1 MIKKILKKIGKNSI
15 ISQKEI
21 ASAAHEKRN
30 AVLKLSSEIISKN
43 TNKII
48 EANKEDLLLAN
59 KAGLKESYIDRL
71 LLDSKRISTIAESL
85 ISISTLPDP
94 LSGKITKWER
104 PNGLIIS
111 KQPTPLGVLGIIYE
125 SRPNVTV
132 DAAALC
138 IKSGNS
144 VILRCGSDSYN
155 SCYIL
160 SELIRDALQQCN
172 LSKDIIQL
180 IPSKDRDAVDYM
192 LKMSNVIDVIIPRG
206 GKSLVE
212 KVQKNARVPVF
223 SHLEGIC
230 HIYVDQFAELEKS
243 CSVVI
248 NGKMR
253 RTGICGATETLLVNE
268 HIAKKFLPKI
278 CSELNEKGCKIVG
291 DEVTKSIVP
300 YIDLAIEEDWSTEYL
315 APKISIKV
323 VGDVYDAIEHIQK
336 FGTQHTDAIMTE
348 NEEIAKVFT
357 NAVDSA
363 IVLVNASTQFADGG
377 EFGLGAEIGIST
389 GKLHARGP
397 VGAAQ
402 LTSFKNIEHQIRT
415 NVSLSYFKRKFLD
428 D

>member
-43 TNKII
+43 TIKII
-48 EANKEDLLLAN
+48 EAIKEDLLLAN

-71 LLDSKRISTIAESL
+71 LLDSKRISTIVESL

-104 PNGLIIS
+104 PNGLVIS

-323 VGDVYDAIEHIQK
+323 VGDVYDAIEHIQT

-402 LTSFKNIEHQIRT
+402 LTSFKYVVHGNGQIRH
-415 NVSLSYFKRKFLD
+415 
-428 D
+428 

>member
-71 LLDSKRISTIAESL
+71 LLDSKRISAIAESL

-94 LSGKITKWER
+94 LPGKITKWER

-206 GKSLVE
+206 GKSLVD

-323 VGDVYDAIEHIQK
+323 VGDVYDAIEHIQT

-402 LTSFKNIEHQIRT
+402 LTSFKYVVHGNGQIRP
-415 NVSLSYFKRKFLD
+415 
-428 D
+428 

>member
-1 MIKKILKKIGKNSI
+1 MIKTILKKIGKNSI

-21 ASAAHEKRN
+21 ASAAHDKRN

-71 LLDSKRISTIAESL
+71 LLDSKRISAIAESL

-104 PNGLIIS
+104 PNGLVIS

-278 CSELNEKGCKIVG
+278 CSELNEKGCEIVG

-323 VGDVYDAIEHIQK
+323 VGDVYDAIEHIQT

-402 LTSFKNIEHQIRT
+402 LTSFKYVVHGNGQIRP
-415 NVSLSYFKRKFLD
+415 
-428 D
+428 

>member
-1 MIKKILKKIGKNSI
+1 MIKTILKKIGKNSI

-21 ASAAHEKRN
+21 ASAAHENRN

-71 LLDSKRISTIAESL
+71 LLDSKRISAISESL

-180 IPSKDRDAVDYM
+180 IPSKDREAVDYM

-291 DEVTKSIVP
+291 DELTKSIVP

-402 LTSFKNIEHQIRT
+402 LTSFKYVVQGNGQIRP
-415 NVSLSYFKRKFLD
+415 
-428 D
+428 

>member
-1 MIKKILKKIGKNSI
+1 MIKTILKKIGKNSI

-180 IPSKDRDAVDYM
+180 IPSKDREAVDYM

-291 DEVTKSIVP
+291 DELTKSIVP

-402 LTSFKNIEHQIRT
+402 LTSFKYVVHGNGQIRP
-415 NVSLSYFKRKFLD
+415 
-428 D
+428 

>member
-1 MIKKILKKIGKNSI
+1 MIKTILKKIGKNSI

-71 LLDSKRISTIAESL
+71 LLDSKRISAIAESL

-104 PNGLIIS
+104 PNGLVIS

-323 VGDVYDAIEHIQK
+323 VGDVYDAIEHIQT

-402 LTSFKNIEHQIRT
+402 LTSFKYVVHGNGQIRP
-415 NVSLSYFKRKFLD
+415 
-428 D
+428 

>member
-85 ISISTLPDP
+85 ISISKLPDP

-104 PNGLIIS
+104 PNGLVIS

-291 DEVTKSIVP
+291 DEATKSIVP

-402 LTSFKNIEHQIRT
+402 LTSFKYVVHGNGQIRP
-415 NVSLSYFKRKFLD
+415 
-428 D
+428 

>member
-1 MIKKILKKIGKNSI
+1 MIKTILKKIGKNSI

-278 CSELNEKGCKIVG
+278 CSELNEKGCEIVG

-323 VGDVYDAIEHIQK
+323 VGDVYDAIEHIQT

-402 LTSFKNIEHQIRT
+402 LTSFKYVVHGNGQIRP
-415 NVSLSYFKRKFLD
+415 
-428 D
+428 

>member
-71 LLDSKRISTIAESL
+71 LLDSKRISAISESL

-94 LSGKITKWER
+94 LSGKITKWQR
-104 PNGLIIS
+104 PNGLVIS

-278 CSELNEKGCKIVG
+278 CSELNEKGCEIVG

-323 VGDVYDAIEHIQK
+323 VGDVYDAIEHIQT

-402 LTSFKNIEHQIRT
+402 LTSFKYVVHGNGQIRH
-415 NVSLSYFKRKFLD
+415 
-428 D
+428 

>member
-30 AVLKLSSEIISKN
+30 AVLKLSSEIIGKN
-43 TNKII
+43 TSKII

-71 LLDSKRISTIAESL
+71 LLDSKRISAISESL

-180 IPSKDRDAVDYM
+180 IPSKDREAVDFM

-291 DEVTKSIVP
+291 DESTKSIVP

-402 LTSFKNIEHQIRT
+402 LTSFKYVVHGNGQIRH
-415 NVSLSYFKRKFLD
+415 
-428 D
+428 

>member
-71 LLDSKRISTIAESL
+71 LLDSKRISAIAESL

-104 PNGLIIS
+104 PNGLVIS

-278 CSELNEKGCKIVG
+278 CSELNEKGCEIVG

-402 LTSFKNIEHQIRT
+402 LTSFKYVVHGNGQIRP
-415 NVSLSYFKRKFLD
+415 
-428 D
+428 

>member
-71 LLDSKRISTIAESL
+71 LLDSKRISAISESL

-104 PNGLIIS
+104 PNGLVIS

-278 CSELNEKGCKIVG
+278 CSELNEKGCEIVG

-402 LTSFKNIEHQIRT
+402 WTSFKYVVHGNGQIRH
-415 NVSLSYFKRKFLD
+415 
-428 D
+428 

>member
-15 ISQKEI
+15 TSQKEI
-21 ASAAHEKRN
+21 ASAVHEKRN

-180 IPSKDRDAVDYM
+180 IPSKDREAVDYM

-402 LTSFKNIEHQIRT
+402 LTSFKYVVHGNGQIRP
-415 NVSLSYFKRKFLD
+415 
-428 D
+428 

>member
-71 LLDSKRISTIAESL
+71 LLDSKRISAISESL

-104 PNGLIIS
+104 PNGLVIS

-172 LSKDIIQL
+172 FSKDIIQL
-180 IPSKDRDAVDYM
+180 IPSKDREAVDFM

-278 CSELNEKGCKIVG
+278 CSELNEKGCEIVG

-323 VGDVYDAIEHIQK
+323 VGDVYDAIEHIQT

-402 LTSFKNIEHQIRT
+402 LTSFKYVVHGNGQIRH
-415 NVSLSYFKRKFLD
+415 
-428 D
+428 

>member
-21 ASAAHEKRN
+21 ASAAHENRN

-43 TNKII
+43 TKKII

-71 LLDSKRISTIAESL
+71 LLDSKRISVIAESL
-85 ISISTLPDP
+85 ISISSLPDP
-94 LSGKITKWER
+94 LSAKITKWER

-180 IPSKDRDAVDYM
+180 IPSKNRDAVDYM

-278 CSELNEKGCKIVG
+278 CSELNEKGCEIVG

-363 IVLVNASTQFADGG
+363 IVLVNASTQYADGG

-402 LTSFKNIEHQIRT
+402 LTSFKYVVHGNGQIRP
-415 NVSLSYFKRKFLD
+415 
-428 D
+428 

>member
-21 ASAAHEKRN
+21 ASAAHENRN

-43 TNKII
+43 TKKII

-71 LLDSKRISTIAESL
+71 LLDSKRISAISESL

-104 PNGLIIS
+104 PNGLVIS

-278 CSELNEKGCKIVG
+278 CSELNEKGCEIVG

-300 YIDLAIEEDWSTEYL
+300 YIDPAIEEDWSTEYL

-323 VGDVYDAIEHIQK
+323 VGDVYDAIEHIQT

-402 LTSFKNIEHQIRT
+402 LTSFKYVVHGNGQIRP
-415 NVSLSYFKRKFLD
+415 
-428 D
+428 

>member
-48 EANKEDLLLAN
+48 DANKEDLLLAN

-71 LLDSKRISTIAESL
+71 LLDSKRISAIAESL

-180 IPSKDRDAVDYM
+180 IPSKDRDAVDFM

-278 CSELNEKGCKIVG
+278 CSELNEKGCEIVG

-323 VGDVYDAIEHIQK
+323 VWDVYDAIEHIQK

-402 LTSFKNIEHQIRT
+402 LTSFKYVVHGNGQIRP
-415 NVSLSYFKRKFLD
+415 
-428 D
+428 

>member
-71 LLDSKRISTIAESL
+71 LLDSKRISAIAESL
-85 ISISTLPDP
+85 IGISTLPDP

-278 CSELNEKGCKIVG
+278 CSELNEKGCEIVG

-402 LTSFKNIEHQIRT
+402 LTSFKYVVHGNGQIRH
-415 NVSLSYFKRKFLD
+415 
-428 D
+428 

>member
-1 MIKKILKKIGKNSI
+1 MIKTILKKIGKNSI

-71 LLDSKRISTIAESL
+71 LLDSKRISAIAESL

-278 CSELNEKGCKIVG
+278 CSELNEKGCEIVG

-402 LTSFKNIEHQIRT
+402 LTSFKYVVHGNGQIRP
-415 NVSLSYFKRKFLD
+415 
-428 D
+428 

>member
-71 LLDSKRISTIAESL
+71 LLDSKRIFTIAESL

-104 PNGLIIS
+104 PNGLVIS

-278 CSELNEKGCKIVG
+278 CSELNEKGCEIVG

-300 YIDLAIEEDWSTEYL
+300 YIDPAIEEDWSTEYL

-323 VGDVYDAIEHIQK
+323 VGDVYDAIEHIQT

-402 LTSFKNIEHQIRT
+402 LTSFKYVVHGNGQIRP
-415 NVSLSYFKRKFLD
+415 
-428 D
+428 

>member
-71 LLDSKRISTIAESL
+71 LLDSKRISAISESL

-104 PNGLIIS
+104 PNGLVIS

-278 CSELNEKGCKIVG
+278 CSELNEKGCEIVG

-348 NEEIAKVFT
+348 NEEISKVFT

-402 LTSFKNIEHQIRT
+402 LTSFKYVVHGNGQIRP
-415 NVSLSYFKRKFLD
+415 
-428 D
+428 

>member
-1 MIKKILKKIGKNSI
+1 MIKKILKKMGKNSI

-71 LLDSKRISTIAESL
+71 LLDSKRISAIAESL

-104 PNGLIIS
+104 PNGLVIS

-278 CSELNEKGCKIVG
+278 CSELNEKGCEIVG

-323 VGDVYDAIEHIQK
+323 VGDVYDAIEHIQT

-402 LTSFKNIEHQIRT
+402 LTSFKYVVHGNGQIRP
-415 NVSLSYFKRKFLD
+415 
-428 D
+428 

>member
-1 MIKKILKKIGKNSI
+1 MIKTILKKIGKNSI

-21 ASAAHEKRN
+21 ASAAHENRN

-71 LLDSKRISTIAESL
+71 LLDSKRISTIVESL

-180 IPSKDRDAVDYM
+180 IPSKDREAVDYM

-291 DEVTKSIVP
+291 DELTKSIVP

-402 LTSFKNIEHQIRT
+402 LTSFKYVVHGNGQIRP
-415 NVSLSYFKRKFLD
+415 
-428 D
+428 

>member
-1 MIKKILKKIGKNSI
+1 MIKTILKKIGKNSI

-21 ASAAHEKRN
+21 ASAAHENRN

-71 LLDSKRISTIAESL
+71 LLDSKRISAIAESL

-104 PNGLIIS
+104 PNGLVIS

-180 IPSKDRDAVDYM
+180 IPSKDREAVDYM

-291 DEVTKSIVP
+291 DELTKSIVP
-300 YIDLAIEEDWSTEYL
+300 FIDLAIEEDWSTEYL

-323 VGDVYDAIEHIQK
+323 VGDVYDAIEHIQT

-402 LTSFKNIEHQIRT
+402 LTSFKYVVHGNGQIRP
-415 NVSLSYFKRKFLD
+415 
-428 D
+428 

>member
-21 ASAAHEKRN
+21 ASAAHENRN

-43 TNKII
+43 TKKII

-71 LLDSKRISTIAESL
+71 LLDSKRISAISESL

-104 PNGLIIS
+104 PNGLVIS

-278 CSELNEKGCKIVG
+278 CSELNEKGCEIVG

-323 VGDVYDAIEHIQK
+323 VGDVYDAIEHIQT

-402 LTSFKNIEHQIRT
+402 LTSFKYVVHGNGQIRP
-415 NVSLSYFKRKFLD
+415 
-428 D
+428 

>member
-1 MIKKILKKIGKNSI
+1 MIKKILKNIGKNSL

-21 ASAAHEKRN
+21 ASATHEKRN

-71 LLDSKRISTIAESL
+71 LLDSKRISAIAESL

-160 SELIRDALQQCN
+160 SELIRDALKQCN
-172 LSKDIIQL
+172 FSKDIIQL
-180 IPSKDRDAVDYM
+180 IPSKDREAVDFM

-300 YIDLAIEEDWSTEYL
+300 YIDLATEEDWSTEYL

-363 IVLVNASTQFADGG
+363 IVLINASTQFADGG

-402 LTSFKNIEHQIRT
+402 LTSFKYVVHGNGQIRP
-415 NVSLSYFKRKFLD
+415 
-428 D
+428 

>member
-21 ASAAHEKRN
+21 ASAAHENRN

-43 TNKII
+43 TKKII

-71 LLDSKRISTIAESL
+71 LLDSKRISTIVESL

-278 CSELNEKGCKIVG
+278 CSELNEKGCEIVG

-402 LTSFKNIEHQIRT
+402 LTSFKYVVHGNGQIRP
-415 NVSLSYFKRKFLD
+415 
-428 D
+428 

>member
-71 LLDSKRISTIAESL
+71 LLDSKRISAISESL

-104 PNGLIIS
+104 PNGLVIS

-212 KVQKNARVPVF
+212 KVQKKARVPVF

-278 CSELNEKGCKIVG
+278 CSELNEKGCEIVG

-323 VGDVYDAIEHIQK
+323 VGDVYDAIEHIQT

-402 LTSFKNIEHQIRT
+402 LTSFKYVVHGNGQIRH
-415 NVSLSYFKRKFLD
+415 
-428 D
+428 

>member
-21 ASAAHEKRN
+21 ASAAHENRN

-71 LLDSKRISTIAESL
+71 LLDSKRISAIAESL

-104 PNGLIIS
+104 PNGLVIS

-278 CSELNEKGCKIVG
+278 CSELNEKGCEIVG

-402 LTSFKNIEHQIRT
+402 LTSFKYVVHGNGQIRP
-415 NVSLSYFKRKFLD
+415 
-428 D
+428 

>member
-104 PNGLIIS
+104 PNGLVIS

-278 CSELNEKGCKIVG
+278 CSELNEKGCEIVG

-300 YIDLAIEEDWSTEYL
+300 YIDPAIEEDWSTEYL

-323 VGDVYDAIEHIQK
+323 VGDVYDAIKHIQT

-402 LTSFKNIEHQIRT
+402 LTSFKYVVHGNGQIRP
-415 NVSLSYFKRKFLD
+415 
-428 D
+428 

>member
-1 MIKKILKKIGKNSI
+1 MIKTILKKIGKNSI

-402 LTSFKNIEHQIRT
+402 LTSFKYVVHGNGQIRP
-415 NVSLSYFKRKFLD
+415 
-428 D
+428 

>member
-71 LLDSKRISTIAESL
+71 LLDSKRISAISESL

-180 IPSKDRDAVDYM
+180 IPSKDREAVDYM

-402 LTSFKNIEHQIRT
+402 LTSFKYVVHGNGQIRH
-415 NVSLSYFKRKFLD
+415 
-428 D
+428 

>member
-71 LLDSKRISTIAESL
+71 LLDSKRISAISESL

-180 IPSKDRDAVDYM
+180 IPSKDREAVDYM

-402 LTSFKNIEHQIRT
+402 LTSFKYVVHGNGQIRP
-415 NVSLSYFKRKFLD
+415 
-428 D
+428 

>member
-1 MIKKILKKIGKNSI
+1 MIKTILKKIGKNSI

-71 LLDSKRISTIAESL
+71 LLDSKRISAISESL

-278 CSELNEKGCKIVG
+278 CSELNEKGCEIVG

-323 VGDVYDAIEHIQK
+323 VGDVYDAIEHIQT

-402 LTSFKNIEHQIRT
+402 LTSFKYVVHGNGQIRP
-415 NVSLSYFKRKFLD
+415 
-428 D
+428 

>member
-1 MIKKILKKIGKNSI
+1 MIKKILNKIGKNSI

-30 AVLKLSSEIISKN
+30 AVLKLSSEIIRKN

-71 LLDSKRISTIAESL
+71 LLDSKRISAIAESL

-172 LSKDIIQL
+172 FSKDIIQL
-180 IPSKDRDAVDYM
+180 IPSKDREAVDFM

-402 LTSFKNIEHQIRT
+402 LTSFKYVVHGNGQIRP
-415 NVSLSYFKRKFLD
+415 
-428 D
+428 

>member
-71 LLDSKRISTIAESL
+71 LLDSKRISAIAESL

-104 PNGLIIS
+104 PNGLVIS

-278 CSELNEKGCKIVG
+278 CSELNEKGCEIVG

-323 VGDVYDAIEHIQK
+323 VGDVYDAIKHIQT

-402 LTSFKNIEHQIRT
+402 LTSFKYVVHGNGQIRH
-415 NVSLSYFKRKFLD
+415 
-428 D
+428 

>member
-43 TNKII
+43 TKKII

-71 LLDSKRISTIAESL
+71 LLDSKRISAISESL
-85 ISISTLPDP
+85 ISISKLPDP

-104 PNGLIIS
+104 PNGLVIS

-278 CSELNEKGCKIVG
+278 CSELNEKGCEIVG

-300 YIDLAIEEDWSTEYL
+300 YIDPAIEEDWSTEYL

-323 VGDVYDAIEHIQK
+323 VGDVYDAIKHIQT

-402 LTSFKNIEHQIRT
+402 LTSFKYVVHGNGQIRH
-415 NVSLSYFKRKFLD
+415 
-428 D
+428 

>member
-71 LLDSKRISTIAESL
+71 LLDSKRISAIAESL

-291 DEVTKSIVP
+291 DEVTKSIVS

-323 VGDVYDAIEHIQK
+323 VGDVYDAIEHIQT

-402 LTSFKNIEHQIRT
+402 LTSFKYVVHGNGQIRP
-415 NVSLSYFKRKFLD
+415 
-428 D
+428 